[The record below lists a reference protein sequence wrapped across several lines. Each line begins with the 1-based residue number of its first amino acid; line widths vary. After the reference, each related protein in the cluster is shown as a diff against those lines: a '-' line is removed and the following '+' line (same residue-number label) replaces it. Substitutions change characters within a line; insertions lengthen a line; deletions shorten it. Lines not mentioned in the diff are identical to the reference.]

1 MPDSNLHKRISELET
16 QNQELLVE
24 NKRLREMLGLPEE
37 KISYKDE
44 NSPSLNF
51 IEEGSIP
58 TSSINKHRPPEEK
71 IDLFMC
77 LFRGRTDVYAKR
89 CYSKKHDSSYYI
101 PACRNEWVKGLCDR
115 TRIKCKDCKH
125 RNLLPLTAEVIDK
138 HLRNKD
144 ENGAGIVG
152 VYPLLA
158 DETCFFLAVDFD
170 EEKWERDV
178 ATFRSVCENLN
189 IPIAIERSR
198 SSNGAHAWLFFDE
211 AIPAISVRKLGN
223 ALLTKAMSFR
233 AEIQFSSYDRM
244 FPNQDFMPKGGFG
257 NLIAL
262 PLQGG
267 ARRNGNSE
275 FVDEDFQNYPDQWA
289 YLASIRK
296 MNQDEMNS
304 LLAELCIGNG
314 LGELGDLKEEDENI
328 KPWEKKGVEFLE
340 SKDFPNGLTVVE
352 ANRLYINKEGV
363 SPKALD
369 RIKRLSAF
377 QNPQFYK
384 TQKMRMST
392 YGIPRIIWSLDET
405 DKYIGI
411 PRGCKSSLI
420 HLLEGSNV
428 EYVFED
434 KRNKGRQIDIRFKGS
449 LREEQQ
455 SATDTLLRYE
465 NGILSVPTAFGKTVV
480 GASLIAERKCNTLI
494 LVHLLF
500 YLHGI

>member
-1 MPDSNLHKRISELET
+1 M
-16 QNQELLVE
+16 
-24 NKRLREMLGLPEE
+24 
-37 KISYKDE
+37 
-44 NSPSLNF
+44 
-51 IEEGSIP
+51 
-58 TSSINKHRPPEEK
+58 
-71 IDLFMC
+71 
-77 LFRGRTDVYAKR
+77 
-89 CYSKKHDSSYYI
+89 
-101 PACRNEWVKGLCDR
+101 
-115 TRIKCKDCKH
+115 
-125 RNLLPLTAEVIDK
+125 PLTAEVIDK

-144 ENGAGIVG
+144 KNGAGIVG

-170 EEKWERDV
+170 EEKREKDV
-178 ATFRSVCENLN
+178 ATFRSVYENLN

-198 SSNGAHAWLFFDE
+198 SGNGAHAWLFFDV
-211 AIPAISVRKLGN
+211 AIPAISARKLDN
-223 ALLTKAMSFR
+223 ALLTKAMSIK
-233 AEIQFSSYDRM
+233 AEIQLSSYDRM

-328 KPWEKKGVEFLE
+328 KPREKKGVEFLE
-340 SKDFPNGLTVVE
+340 SRDFSNSLTVVE

-363 SPKALD
+363 NPKALD
-369 RIKRLSAF
+369 RIKRLSTF

-384 TQKMRMST
+384 TQKMRMPT
-392 YGIPRIIWSLDET
+392 YDIPRIIWSLDET
-405 DKYIGI
+405 HKYMGI

-420 HLLEGSNV
+420 HLLEGSNM
-428 EYVFED
+428 EYVIRICS
-434 KRNKGRQIDIRFKGS
+434 KRIEI
-449 LREEQQ
+449 LC
-455 SATDTLLRYE
+455 RYY
-465 NGILSVPTAFGKTVV
+465 GKHIL
-480 GASLIAERKCNTLI
+480 
-494 LVHLLF
+494 
-500 YLHGI
+500 